1 MKNILDL
8 KIEKLNNWTVVN
20 DGSGNEFSS
29 PILSNNNEGVN
40 DIYRTCNFLKANK
53 QKVSG
58 LDGGHIHFDATFMKD
73 RNAYINLLELY
84 FSTEKLLYIISN
96 EKGTKPREETVL
108 DCGYAK
114 PLSKMFFDRCQE
126 MNEEEIETL
135 KYLNDKEFINKIKVL
150 QETRNFGINFSN
162 VDDGSK
168 MDINTIEFR
177 MPNGTINP
185 DVWIENINL
194 FGGNTV
200 YVYNGTEYKD
210 RGYNAVDNCDG
221 DMTDKINVNNNVDTN
236 KDGEYN
242 VTYSVVDTFG
252 NKNTISR
259 KVVVYSDISKV
270 PKNGKVIY
278 LTFDDGPGIY
288 TQSILDVL
296 NEYNVKATF
305 FVTNQFSNYHYMI
318 KKEYET
324 GHSIAVHTYS
334 HNYGKIY
341 ESVDSYVEDFN
352 QMNQIILDETGTY
365 TKMFRFP
372 GGSSNT
378 ISKFN
383 KGVVRDIAKTMNE
396 KGYIYFDW
404 NVDSN
409 DAGSDINNSSNIY
422 YNVINNVSHNRAN
435 VVLMHDSANHR
446 ATVNVLS
453 DIIRYGKNNGYT
465 FKAITNDTPVVRHG
479 VNN

>member
-58 LDGGHIHFDATFMKD
+58 LDGGHIHFDAAFMKD

-194 FGGNTV
+194 FGGIIKVAN
-200 YVYNGTEYKD
+200 ELSIIQSKD
-210 RGYNAVDNCDG
+210 ILSKEEER
-221 DMTDKINVNNNVDTN
+221 KIQIFN
-236 KDGEYN
+236 K
-242 VTYSVVDTFG
+242 
-252 NKNTISR
+252 
-259 KVVVYSDISKV
+259 
-270 PKNGKVIY
+270 
-278 LTFDDGPGIY
+278 
-288 TQSILDVL
+288 
-296 NEYNVKATF
+296 
-305 FVTNQFSNYHYMI
+305 I
-318 KKEYET
+318 K
-324 GHSIAVHTYS
+324 
-334 HNYGKIY
+334 
-341 ESVDSYVEDFN
+341 D
-352 QMNQIILDETGTY
+352 
-365 TKMFRFP
+365 
-372 GGSSNT
+372 SNT
-378 ISKFN
+378 S
-383 KGVVRDIAKTMNE
+383 E
-396 KGYIYFDW
+396 KK
-404 NVDSN
+404 NL
-409 DAGSDINNSSNIY
+409 NIY
-422 YNVINNVSHNRAN
+422 
-435 VVLMHDSANHR
+435 
-446 ATVNVLS
+446 
-453 DIIRYGKNNGYT
+453 
-465 FKAITNDTPVVRHG
+465 
-479 VNN
+479 